1 MMNSGSG
8 TAFAVSRGEHGPPRP
23 PEPRTD
29 LASADR
35 RIVLAAT
42 LLTVA
47 ATLVTGVP
55 ILTGSWPVS
64 VVAVAAMGIGAVAG
78 RTLCRRWESHCLAQ
92 RQGGYIALVIPATP
106 GVGRSQ

>member
-8 TAFAVSRGEHGPPRP
+8 TAFAVWRGEHGSPRP

-35 RIVLAAT
+35 RIVLAAIF
-42 LLTVA
+42 LTVA

-78 RTLCRRWESHCLAQ
+78 RTLCRRCESHGLAP
-92 RQGGYIALVIPATP
+92 RQAGFTGLGILATP